1 MKRTIRKLSCMAMAA
16 VMTAGCITGCATGEP
31 ASDAGTKAAVETGKT
46 EGASEGQITL
56 RISWWGGEAR
66 HNATLK
72 ALERYEELNPG
83 INVEPEYGGFDGF
96 QQKLITQLSGQ
107 SAPDIVS
114 IDQPWLS
121 DINRQGNLLVDL
133 KTLDAI
139 DTSQFDENLMKN
151 CLEYDGRLLGVP
163 TGANTNVLMYNR
175 EVFKEKGIDVT
186 GKTTW
191 EDITAMGEKLHAED
205 PEFHLLN
212 VEQTN
217 INLMLHSFLQQK
229 TGEYIFNSDY
239 ERTFTEDQLKEG
251 FQMVVD
257 WLDKGVI
264 EPVESSNLYL
274 NRWYENPK
282 WVNGTLGMCQLWL
295 ASAST
300 LTVDGTIDV
309 GIAPMIR
316 GKEEKGTGI
325 MVRPSLIYGI
335 PTSCKHPEEAAK
347 LINWMLNDPE
357 AVEIQGDVRG
367 VPASQIARETLLSK
381 GLLSEES
388 NQTMDNAMKEGAMVI
403 PNLPTGEMEQIWLD
417 VIQEVEYKVLSPE
430 EGAKKLVEQ
439 FDDLLATLKSQ
450 Q

>member
-16 VMTAGCITGCATGEP
+16 VMTAGCITGCATGEL

-347 LINWMLNDPE
+347 LINWLLNDPE